1 MPMPPAIWGNGIANY
16 KLINGKRNYTAMKV
30 SHKPIPKEKIAESN
44 KRISK
49 IMKKFI
55 KEDKKKQAVSLLN
68 AHKIIIK

>member
-1 MPMPPAIWGNGIANY
+1 
-16 KLINGKRNYTAMKV
+16 MKI
-30 SHKPIPKEKIAESN
+30 SHESIPKEKIAESS